1 MLGTCTVTA
10 SQPGNSTY
18 SPATSITRSFSILP
32 GSTSPPSISGVVN
45 AASYTSGGIAP
56 SSYVAIFGKDFGPS
70 PQVRVRDSNGTIT
83 TPSLVYTS
91 DTQINFVWPASSL
104 GSAMVTVQT
113 PVASADFSVSVA
125 ATVPALFAANG
136 GGTGLAAANVIIVN
150 ADKSVTNRLVTDG
163 PIPVLAG
170 TEIYLVLYGTGIR
183 GHSPN
188 GVTARVAGRSVDVL
202 YAGAQG
208 ALPGT

>member
-1 MLGTCTVTA
+1 M
-10 SQPGNSTY
+10 
-18 SPATSITRSFSILP
+18 
-32 GSTSPPSISGVVN
+32 
-45 AASYTSGGIAP
+45 
-56 SSYVAIFGKDFGPS
+56 
-70 PQVRVRDSNGTIT
+70 RDSNGTIT

-208 ALPGT
+208 AYPGLDQVNLRIPLSVGGFGTVEIQLAVDGAPSNIVTATFQ